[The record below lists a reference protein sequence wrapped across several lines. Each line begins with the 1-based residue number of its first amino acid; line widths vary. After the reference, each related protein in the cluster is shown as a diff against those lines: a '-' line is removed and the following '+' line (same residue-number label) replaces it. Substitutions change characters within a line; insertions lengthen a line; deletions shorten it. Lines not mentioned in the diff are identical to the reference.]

1 MLAILKMGGFVT
13 GGLNFD
19 AHVARES
26 FQPIDLFHA
35 HIGGMDSL
43 ARGLK
48 IAANIRKEGVFENF
62 LTSRYSSWGGGIG
75 AKIEAGSVDFTELES
90 YINQKGGEAAP
101 NESGRAEMLENYL
114 NEYLR

>member
-1 MLAILKMGGFVT
+1 M
-13 GGLNFD
+13 D
-19 AHVARES
+19 A
-26 FQPIDLFHA
+26 F
-35 HIGGMDSL
+35 

-48 IAANIRKEGVFENF
+48 IAAEIRKDGVFDNF
-62 LTSRYSSWGGGIG
+62 MKSRYASWSGGIG
-75 AKIEAGSVDFTELES
+75 AKIEAGSVDFSDLES